1 MISQA
6 LMKTTLW
13 CQNTVKNNAHVRHF
27 ASESFPADLKE
38 PFTPKKVV
46 FSLFGSLPDD
56 PFNLE

>member
-1 MISQA
+1 MVFD
-6 LMKTTLW
+6 
-13 CQNTVKNNAHVRHF
+13 TVKNNAHVCHF